1 MNEMMTNVFEYL
13 KQQGLVPA
21 EEEFGISF
29 KYQMADFLILSD
41 DDDQQFFRLTMPG
54 IFSCTPENRLETL
67 EAINITNNDMKVI
80 KATIFGETNVWLF
93 FEQLLDSTPVFDDII
108 PRGINILLAGQ
119 QKFFNVLK
127 ELE

>member
-1 MNEMMTNVFEYL
+1 MNEMMTKVFDYL
-13 KQQGLVPA
+13 KQQGLVPT

-41 DDDQQFFRLTMPG
+41 DDDQQFFRLAMPG
-54 IFSCTPENRLETL
+54 IYSCTPENRLETL
-67 EAINITNNDMKVI
+67 EAINVTNNDMKVI
-80 KATIFGETNVWLF
+80 KASIFGETNVWLF
-93 FEQLLDSTPVFDDII
+93 FEQLLDSTPVFNDII

-119 QKFFNVLK
+119 QKFFNALK

>member
-1 MNEMMTNVFEYL
+1 MNEMMTNVFDYL

-127 ELE
+127 EFE

>member
-1 MNEMMTNVFEYL
+1 MNEMMTKVFDYL
-13 KQQGLVPA
+13 KQQGLVPT

-41 DDDQQFFRLTMPG
+41 DDDKQFFRLAMPG
-54 IFSCTPENRLETL
+54 IYSCTPENRLETL
-67 EAINITNNDMKVI
+67 EAINVTNNDMKVI
-80 KATIFGETNVWLF
+80 KASIFGETNVWLF
-93 FEQLLDSTPVFDDII
+93 FEQLLDSTPVFNDII

-119 QKFFNVLK
+119 QKFFNALK

>member
-1 MNEMMTNVFEYL
+1 MNEMMTNVFDYL
-13 KQQGLVPA
+13 KQQGLVPT

-41 DDDQQFFRLTMPG
+41 DDDQQFFRLAMPG
-54 IFSCTPENRLETL
+54 IYSCTPENRLETL
-67 EAINITNNDMKVI
+67 EAINVTNNDMKVI
-80 KATIFGETNVWLF
+80 KASIFGETNVWLF
-93 FEQLLDSTPVFDDII
+93 FEQLLDSTPVFNDII

-119 QKFFNVLK
+119 QKFFNALK

>member
-1 MNEMMTNVFEYL
+1 MNEMMTKVFDYL
-13 KQQGLVPA
+13 KQQGLVPT

-41 DDDQQFFRLTMPG
+41 DDDQQFFRLAMPG
-54 IFSCTPENRLETL
+54 IYSCTPENRLETL
-67 EAINITNNDMKVI
+67 EDINVTNNAMKVI
-80 KATIFGETNVWLF
+80 KASIFGETNVWLF
-93 FEQLLDSTPVFDDII
+93 FEQLLDSTPVSNDII

-119 QKFFNVLK
+119 QKFFNALK

>member
-13 KQQGLVPA
+13 KQQGLVPS

>member
-1 MNEMMTNVFEYL
+1 MNEMMTKVFDYL
-13 KQQGLVPA
+13 KQQGLVPT

-41 DDDQQFFRLTMPG
+41 DDDQQFFRLAMPG
-54 IFSCTPENRLETL
+54 IYSCTPENRLETL
-67 EAINITNNDMKVI
+67 EAINVTNNDMKVI
-80 KATIFGETNVWLF
+80 KASIFGETNVWLF

-119 QKFFNVLK
+119 QKFFNALK

>member
-1 MNEMMTNVFEYL
+1 MNEMMTKVFDYL
-13 KQQGLVPA
+13 KQQGLVPT

-41 DDDQQFFRLTMPG
+41 DDDQQFFRLAMPG
-54 IFSCTPENRLETL
+54 IYSCTPENRLETL
-67 EAINITNNDMKVI
+67 EAINVTNNDMKVI
-80 KATIFGETNVWLF
+80 KASIFGETNVWLF
-93 FEQLLDSTPVFDDII
+93 FEQLLDSTPVFNDII